1 MACYV
6 ALILANAAAYINAAG
21 LVRPASFQGH
31 CRGHIRRRRFSG
43 AAPGSSSAA
52 PPSRSRRQQR
62 TGVLRRL
69 GILQA
74 RGNFNMHACAYMNP
88 RSVLGLKLMISFIND
103 ITDGAK
109 LAKILFQALW
119 FTIRI
124 VSFPSKLRGN
134 FLCYPISC

>member
-1 MACYV
+1 
-6 ALILANAAAYINAAG
+6 
-21 LVRPASFQGH
+21 
-31 CRGHIRRRRFSG
+31 
-43 AAPGSSSAA
+43 
-52 PPSRSRRQQR
+52 
-62 TGVLRRL
+62 
-69 GILQA
+69 
-74 RGNFNMHACAYMNP
+74 MNP